1 MQPQKNVAWISGGTS
16 GIGEATAFYMAE
28 KGYAVNIVG
37 RRFEKGQKI
46 AETINNRGGKAV
58 AFRCD
63 VSNEQ
68 EVKQSVQKTIQ
79 TFGNL
84 TALVNNSGMVHVKKL
99 HEYASD
105 DWDHVMGVNL
115 KSMFFSFKYAYPYLK
130 KNNRSYVVN
139 IGSISS
145 FVGQDSTPV
154 YTTSKHGVLGLTRS
168 IALDYAV
175 DGIRCNC
182 ICPGITDTP
191 MLREHLD
198 TTTDPEE
205 TLRLRLKRVP
215 MAVALLPEDIAKSIY
230 YFCSENSSG
239 ITGTSVTIDGGYLSA
254 AEWVAFEKTK
264 FEPDLPQK
272 NTHLPP

>member
-1 MQPQKNVAWISGGTS
+1 MQTKNNVAWISGGTS
-16 GIGEATAFYMAE
+16 GIGEAAALYMA
-28 KGYAVNIVG
+28 KKDYAVNIVG
-37 RRFEKGQKI
+37 RRLEKGQKI
-46 AETINNRGGKAV
+46 AESINDQGGRAIASK
-58 AFRCD
+58 CD
-63 VSNEQ
+63 VSREQ
-68 EVKQSVQKTIQ
+68 EIKASIEKTME

-84 TALVNNSGMVHVKKL
+84 TALINNSGMVHVKKL
-99 HEYASD
+99 HEYTSN
-105 DWDHVMGVNL
+105 DWDYVMAVNL
-115 KSMFFSFKYAYPYLK
+115 KSMYLSFKYAYPHLK

-168 IALDYAV
+168 IALDYAT

-198 TTTDPEE
+198 TTPEPE
-205 TLRLRLKRVP
+205 QTLRNRLKRVP
-215 MAVALLPEDIAKSIY
+215 MAVALLPKDVAKSIY

-239 ITGTSVTIDGGYLSA
+239 ITGTSVTIDGGYLTA
-254 AEWVAFEKTK
+254 AEWEAHEKTK
-264 FEPDLPQK
+264 FESVQ
-272 NTHLPP
+272 